1 MNTSLE
7 QLLANLQSDERVV
20 AEAALVRL
28 DQGRPVYGP
37 WRLDDGRDY
46 PKEAFAEVI
55 DALHYCAAELV
66 RLRRARPRAEGR
78 RLRVY
83 VCHPFGGDQEGNA
96 RKVRV
101 ICRALVEGGHL
112 PIAPHLYLPAF
123 VDEGDERDLA
133 IALCLELVAICDEVR
148 VYGGTVTG
156 GMRREIDR
164 AEALGIP
171 VRFVTPEAR
180 S

>member
-1 MNTSLE
+1 VNPSLE
-7 QLLANLQSDERVV
+7 QLLANLQSDERAV
-20 AEAALVRL
+20 AEAALFRL

-66 RLRRARPRAEGR
+66 RLRRARPGTEGR

-83 VCHPFGGDQEGNA
+83 VCHPFGGDPEGNA
-96 RKVRV
+96 RKVTV
-101 ICRALVEGGHL
+101 LCRSLVDGGHL

-123 VDEGDERDLA
+123 VDESSERGLA
-133 IALCLELVAICDEVR
+133 IALCLELVAVCDELR
-148 VYGGTVTG
+148 VYGGVVTG

-171 VRFVTPEAR
+171 VRFVIPEAR

>member
-1 MNTSLE
+1 VSPLLEAILTNLQGDERAIAETALGRLE
-7 QLLANLQSDERVV
+7 Q
-20 AEAALVRL
+20 
-28 DQGRPVYGP
+28 GRAVYGP

-46 PKEAFAEVI
+46 PREAMAEVV

-66 RLRRARPRAEGR
+66 RMRRNRPSTVGR
-78 RLRVY
+78 LKRIY
-83 VCHPFGGDQEGNA
+83 VCHPFAGDPGENT

-101 ICRALVEGGHL
+101 ICRSLVESGDL

-123 VDEGDERDLA
+123 LDEKTERELA
-133 IALCLELVAICDEVR
+133 LVLCLELIAVCDELR
-148 VYGGTVTG
+148 VYGGTVTA

-171 VRFVTPEAR
+171 VRFVEVA